1 MPQNYASAAQ
11 EFARLSSE
19 GAGPCPHCPKPVR
32 LRGLAHWL
40 RSSWSRTSAMS
51 GDTPPITI
59 LRFHPFTLRCKLPPL
74 PPPSPRAPQPQ
85 AQPPSKEVL
94 TVGRGA
100 PKGGIR
106 LPAPRRRSV
115 GAALRVQLREKGP
128 EAHAAYAT
136 EQALSPRGIGESAC
150 PVSPASREYSTPLR
164 YRPPK
169 RWAAL
174 CVLHALRVARERRS
188 KTKEGGGT
196 PFPPFKI
203 RARKTGTA
211 LRKNSASCLSD
222 NPTPTGG
229 EISGRPEMCLRHR
242 PPSKTPP
249 PATPPRRDPESLL
262 DCADLPES
270 FPAHAVPNLPT
281 N

>member
-1 MPQNYASAAQ
+1 M
-11 EFARLSSE
+11 
-19 GAGPCPHCPKPVR
+19 
-32 LRGLAHWL
+32 
-40 RSSWSRTSAMS
+40 
-51 GDTPPITI
+51 
-59 LRFHPFTLRCKLPPL
+59 
-74 PPPSPRAPQPQ
+74 
-85 AQPPSKEVL
+85 
-94 TVGRGA
+94 
-100 PKGGIR
+100 
-106 LPAPRRRSV
+106 

-150 PVSPASREYSTPLR
+150 PVSPASREYPTPLR

-229 EISGRPEMCLRHR
+229 EISGRQDSNSQSHSSGHR
-242 PPSKTPP
+242 CT
-249 PATPPRRDPESLL
+249 T
-262 DCADLPES
+262 
-270 FPAHAVPNLPT
+270 VPWSEIRTGNIRT
-281 N
+281 IRAE